1 MIKETSIR
9 KQELMR
15 KLLKVNDRMNELLG
29 EKTTIAFKF
38 EHNDMHPMLAMLK
51 VQAID
56 FEAMLLSEEVE
67 EIQNEFNFIDMV
79 SDCGLDFEK
88 QDF

>member
-9 KQELMR
+9 KAELMR
-15 KLLKVNDRMNELLG
+15 RLVNITDRMNELVG
-29 EKTTIAFKF
+29 EKTTLIFKF
-38 EHNDMHPMLAMLK
+38 EHDDMHPMLAMLK

-56 FEAMLLSEEVE
+56 FEAMLLNEEVE
-67 EIQNEFNFIDMV
+67 EIQNEFNFVDMV
-79 SDCGLDFEK
+79 SNCGLDFEK

>member
-9 KQELMR
+9 NQELMR

-29 EKTTIAFKF
+29 EKSTIAFMF

>member
-67 EIQNEFNFIDMV
+67 EIQSEFNFIDMV
-79 SDCGLDFEK
+79 LDCGLDFEK
-88 QDF
+88 QNF

>member
-29 EKTTIAFKF
+29 EKSTIAFMF

>member
-15 KLLKVNDRMNELLG
+15 KLMKINDRMNELLG
-29 EKTTIAFKF
+29 EKTTIIFKH
-38 EHNDMHPMLAMLK
+38 EHDDMHPMLAMLK

-67 EIQNEFNFIDMV
+67 EIQNEFTFVDMV
-79 SDCGLDFEK
+79 ADCGLDFAK

>member
-1 MIKETSIR
+1 MIKETPIR

>member
-15 KLLKVNDRMNELLG
+15 KLVNITDRMNELLG
-29 EKTTIAFKF
+29 EKTTIVFKF
-38 EHNDMHPMLAMLK
+38 EHDDMHPMLAMLK

-67 EIQNEFNFIDMV
+67 EIQSEFEFVKMV